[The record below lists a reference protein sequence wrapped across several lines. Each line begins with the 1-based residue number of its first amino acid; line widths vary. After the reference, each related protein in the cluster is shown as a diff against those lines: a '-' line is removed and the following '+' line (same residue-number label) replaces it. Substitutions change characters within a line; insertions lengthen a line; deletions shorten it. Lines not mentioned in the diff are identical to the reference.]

1 MQISSKLFLNGFQR
15 LKATSD
21 RTEKR
26 KTTVHCK
33 FENVALSEC
42 VLMLIAAEGVCY
54 ELEVMSM
61 CSESG
66 GGMRSKTKKIWKT
79 DKQK

>member
-1 MQISSKLFLNGFQR
+1 MAFNQR
-15 LKATSD
+15 LRATSD

-54 ELEVMSM
+54 QLEVTSNVDMFG
-61 CSESG
+61 EWWWYAV
-66 GGMRSKTKKIWKT
+66 KN
-79 DKQK
+79 QENLEN